1 MSIQLSDEGKKQATA
16 SLQRFCTEELD
27 VELSGVQAAMLMNF
41 FLAEI
46 APSAYNAGVS
56 AAEAFLRDRLG
67 DLEATC
73 SEPEFAYWPKG
84 TSVRRK
90 R

>member
-1 MSIQLSDEGKKQATA
+1 MGIQLSDEARQQATA
-16 SLQRFCTEELD
+16 SLQRFCTEELE
-27 VELSGVQAAMLMNF
+27 VELTGIQATMLLNF
-41 FLAEI
+41 ILAEI
-46 APSAYNAGVS
+46 APTAYNAGIA
-56 AAEAFLRDRLG
+56 AAEAFLRDRLA

-73 SEPEFAYWPKG
+73 SETEFAHWPKG